1 MKKII
6 AIILAITC
14 AFALFSCGD
23 TGKAIKKIDKMYN
36 STAPTKIVID
46 ETQKIGEIVIVTE
59 GTFVTGKIDG
69 MKAAIYEYRYQKLRP
84 ISDGD
89 EELSVFAE
97 ETGKHEYLE
106 GTGYRIDGGEWDDE
120 YDFAPKAGAIALKF
134 SAKDIKDFKEDKAA
148 KSYTFV
154 IPADKTE
161 KVLGEAISADVT
173 VVITHD
179 GAAIAGVTLTYTITA
194 EDAKHDD
201 TVVTIKAKY
210 TYDTEDI
217 TIE

>member
-14 AFALFSCGD
+14 AFALFSCGE

-46 ETQKIGEIVIVTE
+46 TTQKIGDITLVIETE
-59 GTFVTGKIDG
+59 YVTGKIDG
-69 MKAAIYEYRYQKLRP
+69 KKAAVYEYHYQELRP

-89 EELSVFAE
+89 IELSVFE
-97 ETGKHEYLE
+97 DRTGKHEYLE
-106 GTGYRIDGGEWDDE
+106 GTGYRVDGGEWQDE
-120 YDFAPKAGAIALKF
+120 YDFAPGAGAIAIKLSEKN
-134 SAKDIKDFKEDKAA
+134 IKDLKEDKAA

-161 KVLGEAISADVT
+161 AVLGEAVGADVT

-179 GAAIAGVTLTYTITA
+179 GAAVAGITLTYTVPA
-194 EDAKHDD
+194 ENSKHDD

-217 TIE
+217 TIQ